1 MAAVPFFLP
10 LDPFFQSVVVCMAAG
25 SLLHEA
31 SGSAFQICLVL
42 KKCYSKFSSVN
53 RNIVSYCLSLCIDRN
68 VTGYFT
74 PSWSVHKV
82 IRKSA
87 NYTRDRTGHIE
98 TVPHVLSFCAVFWW
112 ICIGMLTNFICRI
125 ASWVF
130 YLFLL
135 CFSHCEACVISFLQL
150 AHRSHLMIF
159 RLHLIFRLSSIKSV
173 CSSPDSSSFHDLPF
187 AFTDFLQR
195 SSDSLENYYKTLFST
210 LATCEIVQRIVFA
223 SFERCDSCLESHF
236 MRKLSITL

>member
-10 LDPFFQSVVVCMAAG
+10 LPPFSVSSRLYGGWITCAWSFRV
-25 SLLHEA
+25 
-31 SGSAFQICLVL
+31 ICFPNLFGAQ
-42 KKCYSKFSSVN
+42 KCYSNFSSVN

-135 CFSHCEACVISFLQL
+135 CFSHCEACVISFLLL
-150 AHRSHLMIF
+150 AHRGRIWWF
-159 RLHLIFRLSSIKSV
+159 SV
-173 CSSPDSSSFHDLPF
+173 CIWSLDCRALSLSAHHLNAKTSCPSTTCLFRSPIFCNDRQ
-187 AFTDFLQR
+187 T
-195 SSDSLENYYKTLFST
+195 
-210 LATCEIVQRIVFA
+210 V
-223 SFERCDSCLESHF
+223 
-236 MRKLSITL
+236 